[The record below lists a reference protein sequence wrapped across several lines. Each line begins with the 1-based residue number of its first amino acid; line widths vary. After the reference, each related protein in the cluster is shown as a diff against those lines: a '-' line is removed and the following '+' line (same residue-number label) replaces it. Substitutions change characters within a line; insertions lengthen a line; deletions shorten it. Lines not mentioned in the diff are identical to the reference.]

1 MDSMNHHFVIQEGS
15 ICTKILPNERDM
27 IWALFACEILGG
39 RKQELLGFRLLF
51 AEGTDKCVF
60 LVDDDQQPMTPFQG
74 SCFLTNVLV
83 IKAIR
88 KAI

>member
-15 ICTKILPNERDM
+15 ICTKKLPNGRDM

-39 RKQELLGFRLLF
+39 RTQELIGFRFLF
-51 AEGTDKCVF
+51 AEGTVG
-60 LVDDDQQPMTPFQG
+60 DDQLPMTPFQG
-74 SCFLTNVLV
+74 SCFLTNVLF